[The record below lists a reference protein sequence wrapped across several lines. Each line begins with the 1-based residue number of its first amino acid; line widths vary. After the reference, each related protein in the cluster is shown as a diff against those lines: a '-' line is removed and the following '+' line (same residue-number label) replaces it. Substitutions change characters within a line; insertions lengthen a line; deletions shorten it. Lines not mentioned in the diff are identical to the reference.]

1 MINKRFFS
9 NTGTLWLIP
18 LIVISCY
25 SVTTQQPVTPG
36 VNPRDQKA
44 INDAVQGWWTASM
57 KTHDQRIAWWRE
69 AKFGCFIHWGV
80 YSTFGGEWNGK
91 PFRGYAEHMMR
102 INKIPRAEYE
112 AKVVSVFNPVKFN
125 ADEWVRLIKSA
136 GMNYV
141 IITAK
146 HHDGFAMYPSA
157 VTHYNIRDAT
167 SFKRDPMRE
176 LRDACRKNGIRFGF
190 YYSHAFDWEHPDA
203 PGNDWDYDNPGGD
216 KGLHGG
222 VQWYD
227 QHPDLLEKAKRY
239 VDQKAIPQIVEL
251 LKNYQPDILWFDTP
265 SKLPLSENI
274 RIMQAVRAADPN
286 VVINGRLARGGG
298 YSFGDYKNTG
308 DRAAEIVLTEG
319 DWETIP
325 TTNESYGY
333 HKYDLSHKP
342 VSHFIQLMAKTA
354 ARGGNMLMNIGPMG
368 DGLIDPKDQQILR
381 GVGAWL
387 KTNGESIYGSERTPL
402 PVQAWGE
409 SSRKGNMLYLHVF
422 DWPRNG
428 KLVLGGLKSDV
439 AKAYLLADPQR
450 KALKVNRLNANDLM
464 IVVPLQPADSADTVI
479 AVEVRGDPQVNPV
492 RLVLNSQTNLLR
504 VFDGNLHGRKL
515 HFGDGKASRAYI
527 LDWSDPTEW
536 VGWKI
541 RVNEPGRYE
550 VLVKYTTASA
560 ANNGTYS
567 VTFNDQAFVVTVVP
581 TPSETQARTEKV
593 GTVRLVPGEYEI
605 QVKPADIRGG
615 ELMRLFSISLTP
627 AGNAG
632 TLARTEPTAPGTDSI
647 SGREDLTGG
656 FR

>member
-1 MINKRFFS
+1 MISKRFFS

-308 DRAAEIVLTEG
+308 DRAAEIVPTEG